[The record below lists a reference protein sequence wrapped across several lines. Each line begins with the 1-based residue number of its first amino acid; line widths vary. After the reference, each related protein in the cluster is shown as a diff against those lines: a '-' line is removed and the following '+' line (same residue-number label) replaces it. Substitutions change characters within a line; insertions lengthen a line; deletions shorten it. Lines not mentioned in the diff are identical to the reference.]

1 MENEPQ
7 KAAYVYTRALQDMKE
22 VDERYAER
30 LRVAQRE
37 RLETII
43 AGAIAKK
50 DYMSATKA
58 IEAMNKMFGIN
69 EAEKKEITVK
79 ESVIKFNFAND
90 INNDD
95 NGNVSES

>member
-7 KAAYVYTRALQDMKE
+7 KAAYVYVRALQDMKE

-95 NGNVSES
+95 NGNVSEN

>member
-1 MENEPQ
+1 MENETQ
-7 KAAYVYTRALQDMKE
+7 KAAYVYNRALQDMKE
-22 VDERYAER
+22 IDERYAER

>member
-1 MENEPQ
+1 
-7 KAAYVYTRALQDMKE
+7 MKE

-69 EAEKKEITVK
+69 EAEKKEVTIK

-95 NGNVSES
+95 NENVSES

>member
-7 KAAYVYTRALQDMKE
+7 KAAYVYVRALQDMKE

-69 EAEKKEITVK
+69 EAEKKEVTIK

-95 NGNVSES
+95 NENVSES